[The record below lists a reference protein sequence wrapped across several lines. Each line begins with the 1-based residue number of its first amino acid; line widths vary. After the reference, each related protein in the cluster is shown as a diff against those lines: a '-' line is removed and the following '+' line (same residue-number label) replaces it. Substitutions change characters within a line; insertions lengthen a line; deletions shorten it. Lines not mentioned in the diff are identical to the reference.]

1 MKLTRQQKLGVEV
14 AIKTWLSVI
23 FEDAQDLNEMV
34 ETLLPEVIED
44 IEATADWEGYEAD
57 EINTDDVK
65 MSLARIIRWAI
76 NL

>member
-1 MKLTRQQKLGVEV
+1 MKLTKQQKLGVEV

-65 MSLARIIRWAI
+65 MSLARIIRWSI

>member
-44 IEATADWEGYEAD
+44 IEATADWEGYEDD

-65 MSLARIIRWAI
+65 MSLARIIRWSI

>member
-44 IEATADWEGYEAD
+44 IEVTADWEGYEAD

-65 MSLARIIRWAI
+65 MSLARIIRWSI